1 MLMPDSK
8 QLAYEAQTRQF
19 EEHVK
24 HFEQLDEVL
33 QLFAI
38 QHGFALEKNQWHRP
52 CRVLRRKSNPEYVI
66 ELVQEGDWK
75 KVLYREDLPYTLTVI
90 AQTTDEKQEFIYRLD
105 EELAYFVHFSTIRS
119 NLQQTLE
126 TALARIQEWPI
137 EVIRRDGSKSKHPM
151 AYYRE
156 QGGIKIQTVD

>member
-38 QHGFALEKNQWHRP
+38 QHGFALEKTNGTALVVSCEGKATRSISSN
-52 CRVLRRKSNPEYVI
+52 LFRRAI
-66 ELVQEGDWK
+66 GK
-75 KVLYREDLPYTLTVI
+75 K
-90 AQTTDEKQEFIYRLD
+90 
-105 EELAYFVHFSTIRS
+105 FSTEKTF
-119 NLQQTLE
+119 LT
-126 TALARIQEWPI
+126 
-137 EVIRRDGSKSKHPM
+137 H
-151 AYYRE
+151 
-156 QGGIKIQTVD
+156 

>member
-1 MLMPDSK
+1 MGFGGRTPGAFLIRYGSRFRSTWNFDAEVMLMPDSK

-33 QLFAI
+33 QHFAI

-66 ELVQEGDWK
+66 ELVPEGDWK
-75 KVLYREDLPYTLTVI
+75 KVLYREDPPHTLTVI
-90 AQTTDEKQEFIYRLD
+90 AQATDEKQEFIYRLD
-105 EELAYFVHFSTIRS
+105 EELAYFVYFWTIRS
-119 NLQQTLE
+119 NL
-126 TALARIQEWPI
+126 
-137 EVIRRDGSKSKHPM
+137 
-151 AYYRE
+151 
-156 QGGIKIQTVD
+156 